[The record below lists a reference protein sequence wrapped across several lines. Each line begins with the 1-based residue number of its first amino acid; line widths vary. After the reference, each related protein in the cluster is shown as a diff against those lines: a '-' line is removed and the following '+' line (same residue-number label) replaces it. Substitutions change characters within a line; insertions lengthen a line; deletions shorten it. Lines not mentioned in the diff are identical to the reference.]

1 MGWASGPY
9 EGSFPGTER
18 PESGYEAVEH
28 SLLTIRD
35 LRHMTRSTWI
45 VVFVCLLL
53 APATAV
59 SQQNLPP
66 GHPSGPPSD
75 DAASSTDTGGAE
87 VFLGAFRA
95 IRNYH
100 MQSLSDSALW
110 EMALQ
115 GLIEELDD
123 PYAVVFT
130 PEEFDS
136 FQEDNTGNYA
146 GIGVTISQLNDQ
158 ITITA
163 VFRDAPADEA
173 GLQVG
178 DYIVGVE
185 GEDARDWTVEDA
197 SERIRG
203 PEGSTVDLRVAR
215 EGVSES
221 LSFTIPR
228 DRVHV
233 SAVTAEIVGDSIGY
247 IMLDRVARNSA
258 AEMDSAL
265 THLSGARGLVLDLR
279 RNPGG
284 YLDEALDLAD
294 LFLEEGQRIASA
306 RSRVPGETGET
317 REETWEAEV
326 RPRLPGVP
334 VVVLVDQYSAS
345 ASEIIAGAL
354 QDHDRAL
361 VMGERTFGKG
371 VVQTV
376 MRIPGNRRI
385 RLTTGSWYTPLGR
398 SLHRPRDAQGRPIPQ
413 DVEGTS
419 VVLTEGGREIKAGGG
434 GIFPDL
440 PAEADTLS
448 SGEQALIRASAT
460 ADNEIPLNIRMAEF
474 AFEESQ
480 RMRGEPVGDEI
491 RLDPEAFDGFLQH
504 LEADGLPAA
513 VAEDPAVRNYL
524 SWRIRGQI
532 ANRLERTDLALEIRR
547 ERDSVLDEA
556 VALLESVENQPEL
569 FAAARE
575 RVDPEDR
582 IETAG
587 APTPPSPSGAPA
599 SDLNR

>member
-1 MGWASGPY
+1 MS
-9 EGSFPGTER
+9 
-18 PESGYEAVEH
+18 
-28 SLLTIRD
+28 
-35 LRHMTRSTWI
+35 RSTWI
-45 VVFVCLLL
+45 ALLL
-53 APATAV
+53 CTFVLPSGITAQQDAT
-59 SQQNLPP
+59 P
-66 GHPSGPPSD
+66 GHTRPGGPPSATTSPD
-75 DAASSTDTGGAE
+75 DDTGGAE
-87 VFLGAFRA
+87 IFLGAFRA

-100 MQSLSDSALW
+100 MDSVSDSALW

-130 PEEFDS
+130 PEEFEG
-136 FQEDNTGNYA
+136 FQENNTGNYA
-146 GIGVTISQLNDQ
+146 GIGVTISQLNDR

-163 VFRDAPADEA
+163 VFRDAPADEV

-178 DYIVGVE
+178 DYIVGVD
-185 GEDARDWTVEDA
+185 GEDARGWTVEEA

-215 EGVSES
+215 EGLSES
-221 LSFTIPR
+221 LPFTVPR

-233 SAVTAEIVGDSIGY
+233 SAVTAEMVTESVGY
-247 IMLDRVARNSA
+247 IMVDRVARNSA

-265 THLSGARGLVLDLR
+265 THLNDAQSLVLDLR

-294 LFLEEGQRIASA
+294 LFLDEGQRIASA
-306 RSRVPGETGET
+306 RSRVPGDSDET

-326 RPRLPGVP
+326 RPRLPDVP

-376 MRIPGNRRI
+376 MRIPGDRRI
-385 RLTTGSWYTPLGR
+385 RLTTGTWYTPLGR
-398 SLHRPRDAQGRPIPQ
+398 SLHRPRDAQGRPVPR
-413 DVEGTS
+413 DVEGST
-419 VVLTEGGREIKAGGG
+419 VVTTDAGREIQAGGG

-440 PAEADTLS
+440 PVKSDTLS
-448 SGEQALIRASAT
+448 SGEQALIRAT
-460 ADNEIPLNIRMAEF
+460 ANAETEIPLNIRLAEF
-474 AFEESQ
+474 AFEQSQ
-480 RMRGEPVGDEI
+480 GLRQTE
-491 RLDPEAFDGFLQH
+491 RLDAIELDAAAFDAFLEE
-504 LEADGLPAA
+504 LVAEGLPAD
-513 VAEDPAVRNYL
+513 VAADPGVRSFL

-532 ANRLERTDLALEIRR
+532 ANRLERTDLALHIRR

-556 VALLESVENQPEL
+556 VRLLESVDSQTEL
-569 FAAARE
+569 FAAARARLDADDDE
-575 RVDPEDR
+575 QRV
-582 IETAG
+582 ETAAG
-587 APTPPSPSGAPA
+587 ATVPPRDGTAG
-599 SDLNR
+599 DLNR